1 MKYLRN
7 HIVKICDWTFNRLNL
22 FFSGERYTAI
32 MEPAEMTYA
41 EDGSFSNS
49 ISEWNLN
56 QDYSDIVLKDIHS
69 IIVKI
74 TPGRILNLGLKFYRH
89 CYISL
94 MEEDCYSIKV
104 SQDQLYNCN
113 QFNKKFS
120 LFLSE
125 SRSFKAV
132 NTCYSLFSHRLK
144 QLIEKIDSLFV
155 KIIFHNDLTT
165 RVEPLNQWNNRIIS
179 SLDTW
184 HPLHGPFKLILRYIF
199 HKRF

>member
-1 MKYLRN
+1 
-7 HIVKICDWTFNRLNL
+7 
-22 FFSGERYTAI
+22 

-41 EDGSFSNS
+41 EDGSFSNN

-74 TPGRILNLGLKFYRH
+74 TPGSVLNLGLKFYRH

-94 MEEDCYSIKV
+94 MEEDFYSIKV

-113 QFNKKFS
+113 QFNKKFN

-132 NTCYSLFSHRLK
+132 NKCYSLFSHRLK
-144 QLIEKIDSLFV
+144 QLIEKIDSLVV

-165 RVEPLNQWNNRIIS
+165 RVEPLNQWNNHIIS
-179 SLDTW
+179 NLETRP
-184 HPLHGPFKLILRYIF
+184 PLHGPFKLILRYIF